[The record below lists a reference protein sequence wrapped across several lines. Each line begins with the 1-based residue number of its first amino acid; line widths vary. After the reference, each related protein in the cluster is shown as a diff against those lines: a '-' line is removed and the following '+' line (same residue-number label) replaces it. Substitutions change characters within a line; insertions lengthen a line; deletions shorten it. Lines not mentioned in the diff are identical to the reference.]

1 MTEENK
7 KLYDKIKIQKD
18 FKVEQNGQI
27 INILFLNG
35 FIIFDDVK
43 VNLDMYNNIQTEQD
57 YLDLIMDIKNC
68 LSYTLKIKE
77 CNFMQSKTKSIA

>member
-27 INILFLNG
+27 INILFFYL
-35 FIIFDDVK
+35 FIIIFG
-43 VNLDMYNNIQTEQD
+43 I
-57 YLDLIMDIKNC
+57 
-68 LSYTLKIKE
+68 
-77 CNFMQSKTKSIA
+77 